1 MKKLFFLALLPM
13 LLFIGCKTTAVL
25 SSKVSLGM
33 TKTQVIQI
41 CGTPFKTAA
50 QLDSLGNTQE
60 ILYYKEKIYE
70 FKSDSFTTVNHMFCF
85 TNEKLVAIKQGDEQ
99 VSGGSNTNI
108 FLWKF

>member
-1 MKKLFFLALLPM
+1 MKKVLLLSALLPM
-13 LLFIGCKTTAVL
+13 LIIGCKTTAVL

-33 TKTQVIQI
+33 TKGNVIQV

-60 ILYYKEKIYE
+60 ILYYKERIYD
-70 FKSDSFTTVNHMFCF
+70 FKGGYITVNHLFCF

-99 VSGGSNTNI
+99 VSNSNNANI
-108 FLWKF
+108 FLWKFK

>member
-1 MKKLFFLALLPM
+1 MKKLLLLALLPM
-13 LLFIGCKTTAVL
+13 LLIGCKTTAVL
-25 SSKVSLGM
+25 STKVSLGM
-33 TKTQVIQI
+33 TKEQVIQI

-60 ILYYKEKIYE
+60 ILYYKEKIYD
-70 FKSDSFTTVNHMFCF
+70 FKLDSYITVNHLFCF

-99 VSGGSNTNI
+99 VRDSHNTNI